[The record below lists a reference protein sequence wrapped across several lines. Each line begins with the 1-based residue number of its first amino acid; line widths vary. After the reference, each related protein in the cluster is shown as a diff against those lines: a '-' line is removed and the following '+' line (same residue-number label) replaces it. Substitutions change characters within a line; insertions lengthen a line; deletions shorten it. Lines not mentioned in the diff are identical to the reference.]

1 MNNMNPVMKILVENA
16 TTYSDRNKI
25 FSLMEAEA
33 NNVNNTMISNLYNA
47 AIEKAHVD
55 FEDIPQSKGD
65 LTKYSG
71 YQSMISSL
79 SLIREIM
86 SKSNV
91 KIDDVVIVE
100 NAISNI
106 TAYRDQFEKGFK
118 LEKEFIILQYNV
130 LVAACV
136 ESVSTLISSYV
147 DYVKRPDKIEF
158 TIIKQKN
165 STGWISIS
173 NLDKFNQS
181 VKTGDFSKVL
191 NTVINSGHE
200 GFVGVDDIVVPIVII
215 GGVSI
220 LVPLIRELILTSII
234 QE

>member
-1 MNNMNPVMKILVENA
+1 
-16 TTYSDRNKI
+16 
-25 FSLMEAEA
+25 
-33 NNVNNTMISNLYNA
+33 
-47 AIEKAHVD
+47 
-55 FEDIPQSKGD
+55 
-65 LTKYSG
+65 
-71 YQSMISSL
+71 
-79 SLIREIM
+79 
-86 SKSNV
+86 
-91 KIDDVVIVE
+91 
-100 NAISNI
+100 
-106 TAYRDQFEKGFK
+106 

-147 DYVKRPDKIEF
+147 DYVKRPDKVEF

-220 LVPLIRELILTSII
+220 LVPLIRELIFHFYYSRMKISDFLKVQATFLEMNKANVEVNSGIPVKKRNEILKKQAESIKTLNSWADKIKVNYTMTQNKSNGEIDKQNKNWTIDNI
-234 QE
+234 QSQAASTDQNGFK